1 MRSRAKDAKRARA
14 GLRGPA
20 NAPIQPPKPG
30 ASSAN
35 SAVVHA
41 GSCSSSGMPAI
52 YVAGLVA
59 VTLSSVAL
67 IVLGTCMI
75 IGG

>member
-1 MRSRAKDAKRARA
+1 M
-14 GLRGPA
+14 L
-20 NAPIQPPKPG
+20 
-30 ASSAN
+30 
-35 SAVVHA
+35 
-41 GSCSSSGMPAI
+41 AI